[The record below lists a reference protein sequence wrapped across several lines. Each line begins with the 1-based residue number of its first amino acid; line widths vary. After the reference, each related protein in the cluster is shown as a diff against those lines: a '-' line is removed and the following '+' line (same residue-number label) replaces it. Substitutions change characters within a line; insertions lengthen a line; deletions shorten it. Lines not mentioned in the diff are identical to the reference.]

1 MYQPL
6 YAFGWM
12 SLPMLGWLAAAAAP
26 LLIHL
31 WSRRKYRETS
41 WAAMEYLLAAVRRQ
55 SRRLLL
61 EQWLLLA
68 VRTLAITLVVAAV
81 AEPYFQRAGMA
92 FSPGGHTHRVLVF
105 DGSYSMAYRPA
116 DKTRFERAKEL
127 ARQIVA
133 DSPQGDAFT
142 LVLMSATPRVIVG
155 TAALDGSAIAEE
167 IDRLALPHDGADLPT
182 AIPAIQKLIENV
194 AAENPRLDQHEV
206 FFLTDMHRRTWAP
219 DLGEEARAEF
229 LRQTDELAQ
238 KAALVLIDLGQP
250 AVENLA
256 ITDLRAADA
265 VIATGR
271 DTRFEARM
279 QVFGPQLHDGKMPPK
294 GGTTNG
300 SEKMPP
306 EGGTTNGN
314 RQRVELL
321 VDGRRIGET
330 EATLSAD
337 GMATAAFSYRFD
349 APGDHAVEARA
360 PGDALDI
367 DNHRYLVASARASI
381 RVLCIDGRPSG
392 GTLGGAADYLSLA
405 LAPREKNGGPATIQ
419 AEVAPESA
427 ILERGLSAYDCIFL
441 CNVAQFTASEV
452 RALDAYLQGGGSV
465 VIFLGDQVRAD
476 RYNQELGRA
485 GQGGAGQGRAGQ
497 GRAVPI
503 LPAAIGQL
511 DDRPQFRLDPLG
523 CRHPILE
530 AFRGRGLNSLL
541 TTPVF
546 KHYRLEIPRDSTAQT
561 ILKLGDGDP
570 LMVEQQVHRGR
581 VVLVATSVETSW
593 TALPLWPSFVPLVQE
608 LTLWCAAGQSA
619 CKNVTVGDSL
629 DCLLAS
635 PAGTP
640 GIQMPDGRRRSVQ
653 TRSVGDGTELNY
665 ADTWQSGIYAVQTG
679 QPAGRGQL
687 FAVNVDTVESDL
699 AAIGPEEF
707 QTDVWPGIPFLHQTT
722 WQDLDATAV
731 AVGAARGRNR
741 LHVNLLY
748 AVFGLLLFETFWG
761 WKMGRE

>member
-1 MYQPL
+1 
-6 YAFGWM
+6 
-12 SLPMLGWLAAAAAP
+12 MLGWLAAAAAP

-41 WAAMEYLLAAVRRQ
+41 WAAMEYLLAAMRQQ

-68 VRTLAITLVVAAV
+68 IRTLVIVLVVTAV
-81 AEPYFQRAGMA
+81 AEPYFQRAGLA

-105 DGSYSMAYRPA
+105 DGSYSMAFKPA
-116 DKTRFERAKEL
+116 DKSRFERAKEL

-142 LVLMSATPRVIVG
+142 LVLMAATPRVIVG
-155 TAALDGSAIAEE
+155 TAALDGGAIVEE
-167 IDRLALPHDGADLPT
+167 IDGLALPHDGANLPA
-182 AIPAIQKLIENV
+182 AIPAIHKLIDNV

-206 FFLTDMHRRTWAP
+206 FFLTDLQRRTWAP
-219 DLGEEARAEF
+219 DLGEEAHAEF

-238 KAALVLIDLGQP
+238 KATLVVIDLGQP
-250 AVENLA
+250 SVENLA
-256 ITDLRAADA
+256 ITDLRATDA

-271 DTRFEARM
+271 DTRFEVRM
-279 QVFGPQLHDGKMPPK
+279 QSFGPRSHDG
-294 GGTTNG
+294 
-300 SEKMPP
+300 KMPP

-314 RQRVELL
+314 FDRQRVELL

-330 EATLSAD
+330 ESAISAD
-337 GMATAAFSYRFD
+337 GRATAAFSYRFD
-349 APGDHAVEARA
+349 APGDHAIEARA

-367 DNHRYLVASARASI
+367 DNHRYLAASARGSI
-381 RVLCIDGRPSG
+381 RALCINGRTSG
-392 GTLGGAADYLSLA
+392 GSFGGAADYLALA
-405 LAPREKNGGPATIQ
+405 LVPQGKSGGAATIQ
-419 AEVAPESA
+419 AEVAPENA
-427 ILERGLSAYDCIFL
+427 ILERGLSAYDCVFL
-441 CNVAQFTASEV
+441 CNVAQFTASEA
-452 RALDAYLQGGGSV
+452 RAIDAYLQGGGSL

-476 RYNQELGRA
+476 RYNQELGGT
-485 GQGGAGQGRAGQ
+485 GQGGAGQGRG
-497 GRAVPI
+497 VSI
-503 LPAAIGQL
+503 LPATIGQL
-511 DDRPQFRLDPLG
+511 DDKPQFRLDPLG
-523 CRHPILE
+523 CRHPILA

-546 KHYRLEIPRDSTAQT
+546 KHYRLDIPRDSTAQT
-561 ILKLGDGDP
+561 VLKLGNGDP
-570 LMVEQQVHRGR
+570 LMIEQQVHRGR

-629 DCLLAS
+629 DCLLAV
-635 PAGTP
+635 PAGAASPDVQT
-640 GIQMPDGRRRSVQ
+640 PDGRRRSAQVR
-653 TRSVGDGTELNY
+653 TVGDAVEFNY
-665 ADTWQSGIYAVQTG
+665 ADTWQSGIYTVQPG

-699 AAIGPEEF
+699 AAIGPEEL

-722 WQDLDATAV
+722 WQDLDATAA
-731 AVGAARGRNR
+731 AVGAAHGRNR

-748 AVFGLLLFETFWG
+748 AALGLLLFETFLG